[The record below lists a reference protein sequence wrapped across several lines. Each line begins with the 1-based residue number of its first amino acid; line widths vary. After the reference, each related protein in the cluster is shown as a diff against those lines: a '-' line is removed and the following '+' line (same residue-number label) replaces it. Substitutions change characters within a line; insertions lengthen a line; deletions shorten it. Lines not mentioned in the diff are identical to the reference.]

1 MIFLINI
8 GFVYLKIL
16 FEDNLNWI
24 RRGGGVK
31 VFKLYVNEKIISV
44 VSKIN

>member
-16 FEDNLNWI
+16 FIDNLNWI
-24 RRGGGVK
+24 GGGGVK

>member
-16 FEDNLNWI
+16 FIDNLNWN
-24 RRGGGVK
+24 GGGGK
-31 VFKLYVNEKIISV
+31 SF
-44 VSKIN
+44 